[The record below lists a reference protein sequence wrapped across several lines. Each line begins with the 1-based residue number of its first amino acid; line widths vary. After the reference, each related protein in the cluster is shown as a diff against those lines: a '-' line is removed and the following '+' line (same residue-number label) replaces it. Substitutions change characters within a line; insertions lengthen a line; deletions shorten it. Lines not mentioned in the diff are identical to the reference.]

1 MTSTKKEK
9 VLLGM
14 SGGID
19 STAAAVLLLEKGYDV
34 VGGTFKVIENENIDD
49 TIKDAKKV
57 CEKLNIEHHVF
68 DYRDIF
74 EDLVIDDFVNKY
86 RKGRTP
92 NPCVK
97 CNKDI
102 KYDEFLKSA
111 HSLGISKIATG
122 QYGRIEEKDGKYY
135 IKKSVNKMKDQSYY
149 LYNIKYENIKDIL
162 LPIGHI
168 KNKDEAKKIASRTG
182 IDFHSKSESQDICFI
197 KDNNYQEF
205 LKDYIEKDLI
215 GNFIDKK
222 GNILGKHKGIQN
234 YTVGQRKGLGI
245 ALGTPHYVI
254 EIDYETKDITLGLK
268 EDLYSSECILR
279 EYNILNPDVDI
290 EKEEFTAK
298 VRYSHREEK
307 ITIKK
312 DGKSLKILFEKPV
325 RAITLGQSL
334 VFYKGDY
341 LVGGGIIDK

>member
-1 MTSTKKEK
+1 MSTKKEK

-19 STAAAVLLLEKGYDV
+19 STAAAIILREKGYEV
-34 VGGTFKVIENENIDD
+34 VGATFKVIDNEKAEA
-49 TIKDAKKV
+49 TIKDAREV
-57 CEKLNIEHHVF
+57 CEKLGIEFHVL
-68 DYRDIF
+68 DYIDTF
-74 EDLVIDDFVNKY
+74 EELVISDFVDNYK
-86 RKGRTP
+86 KGKTP

-97 CNKDI
+97 CNKEI

-111 HSLGISKIATG
+111 NKLGIEKIATG
-122 QYGRIEEKDGKYY
+122 QYGRVVKENDKYY
-135 IKKSVNKMKDQSYY
+135 VKKSINVKKDQSYY
-149 LYNIKYENIKDIL
+149 LYNIKYENLKNIM
-162 LPIGHI
+162 LPIGELDS
-168 KNKDEAKKIASRTG
+168 KAEAREIASTSG

-205 LKDYIEKDLI
+205 LKNYIHKNLE
-215 GNFIDKK
+215 GNFVDKE
-222 GNILGKHKGIQN
+222 GIILGKHKGIQN

-245 ALGTPHYVI
+245 ALGEPYYI
-254 EIDYETKDITLGLK
+254 IDINYENKNITLGLK

-279 EYNILNPDVDI
+279 EYNILNPDVDL
-290 EKEEFTAK
+290 EKEEFDAK

-307 ITIKK
+307 ITVEKQ
-312 DGKSLKILFEKPV
+312 GENLKIKFKNPV

-334 VFYKGDY
+334 VFYKDDY

>member
-19 STAAAVLLLEKGYDV
+19 STAAVVLLLEKGYEV
-34 VGGTFKVIENENIDD
+34 VGGTFKVIENDKIND

-168 KNKDEAKKIASRTG
+168 KNKDEAKKIASKIG

-197 KDNNYQEF
+197 KDNNYQDF
-205 LKDYIEKDLI
+205 LKEYININLE
-215 GNFIDKK
+215 GNFVNKN

-245 ALGTPHYVI
+245 ALGEPHYI
-254 EIDYETKDITLGLK
+254 IDINYDNKNITLGLK
-268 EDLYSSECILR
+268 EDLYSSQCILR
-279 EYNILNPDVDI
+279 AYNILNSDVNI
-290 EKEEFTAK
+290 EKEEFNAK
-298 VRYSHREEK
+298 VRYSHKEEK
-307 ITIKK
+307 ISIKK
-312 DGKSLKILFEKPV
+312 EGENLKIKFKNPV

-334 VFYKGDY
+334 VFYKDKY
-341 LVGGGIIDK
+341 LIGGGIIDK